1 MIGAILL
8 IALSSCSSLS
18 PLGMLGGGGVNT
30 AANTQIGKENRQQ
43 VSLQENRTEA
53 GRDIITETK
62 QVEAETV
69 ESVIINYIDE
79 IPLWMWLL
87 TFIGWMLPTPQQM
100 ALATYNAFR
109 DFFFGKRR
117 RHG

>member
-1 MIGAILL
+1 MKWLAVFLL
-8 IALSSCSSLS
+8 LSSCGAL
-18 PLGMLGGGGVNT
+18 PTGFLGGGGTNV
-30 AANTQIGKENRQQ
+30 AANTQVGKENRQQ

-53 GRDIITETK
+53 GRDIITTTR
-62 QVEAETV
+62 QVEAATV
-69 ESVIINYIDE
+69 ESVIINNAKE

-87 TFIGWMLPTPQQM
+87 AFIGWILPTPQQM
-100 ALATYNAFR
+100 ALVTYNAFR

>member
-1 MIGAILL
+1 MIML

-18 PLGMLGGGGVNT
+18 PLGMLSGGGVNT

-53 GRDIITETK
+53 GRDIITTTR
-62 QVEAETV
+62 QVEAQTV
-69 ESVIINYIDE
+69 ESVIINHING

-87 TFIGWMLPTPQQM
+87 AFLGWILPTPQDI
-100 ALATYNAFR
+100 AKSTYNAIKE
-109 DFFFGKRR
+109 FFFGKRR
-117 RHG
+117 KYGT

>member
-1 MIGAILL
+1 MKWLAVFLL
-8 IALSSCSSLS
+8 LSSCGGL
-18 PLGMLGGGGVNT
+18 PMGFLGGGGTNV
-30 AANTQIGKENRQQ
+30 AANTQVGKENRQQ

-53 GRDIITETK
+53 GRDIITTTR
-62 QVEAETV
+62 QVEAATV
-69 ESVIINYIDE
+69 ESVIINNAKE

-87 TFIGWMLPTPQQM
+87 AFIGWILPTPQQM
-100 ALATYNAFR
+100 ALVTYNAFR

>member
-1 MIGAILL
+1 MGF
-8 IALSSCSSLS
+8 
-18 PLGMLGGGGVNT
+18 LGGGGTNV
-30 AANTQIGKENRQQ
+30 AANTQVGKENRQQ

-53 GRDIITETK
+53 GRDIITTTR
-62 QVEAETV
+62 QVEAATV
-69 ESVIINYIDE
+69 ESVIINNAKE

-87 TFIGWMLPTPQQM
+87 AFIGWILPTPQQM
-100 ALATYNAFR
+100 ALVTYNAFR